1 MISQGAMWCTGLNQ
15 DSCMLTYY
23 LTTAATTWLNILF
36 STLQPVCHHEIC
48 LALSVINGTW
58 KVKPKLFKNST
69 AQKLISEKSIP
80 NQQQQPKMHMINRNK
95 RQQHSLVI
103 VEQWIGD
110 ITKQAGIFWRKEA
123 AGDLVN
129 ALLQL
134 CIVLVV
140 VTRVVSTH
148 HWKLLISSYVSFR
161 HITNNANK
169 TLQLVTQCLRMI
181 NHIYETATIQ
191 QNAPDNITDVGL
203 VTMFN
208 CLGPMQC
215 IGDNLIKMVYLL
227 ILLRRIH
234 FTSQF
239 TTGHSRYF
247 ARKHTSRCS
256 AYYMGVVP
264 AVKAWIQK

>member
-1 MISQGAMWCTGLNQ
+1 MC
-15 DSCMLTYY
+15 Y
-23 LTTAATTWLNILF
+23 
-36 STLQPVCHHEIC
+36 HEIR
-48 LALSVINGTW
+48 LTLSVTHGTW

-69 AQKLISEKSIP
+69 AQKLISEKSIQTP
-80 NQQQQPKMHMINRNK
+80 QQQPKKHMINRNK

-140 VTRVVSTH
+140 VTRVVSTQ
-148 HWKLLISSYVSFR
+148 HWKLLISSYVSFQ
-161 HITNNANK
+161 HITNNI
-169 TLQLVTQCLRMI
+169 QLVTQCLRMI

-191 QNAPDNITDVGL
+191 QNALDNITDVGL

-247 ARKHTSRCS
+247 ARKHISRCS